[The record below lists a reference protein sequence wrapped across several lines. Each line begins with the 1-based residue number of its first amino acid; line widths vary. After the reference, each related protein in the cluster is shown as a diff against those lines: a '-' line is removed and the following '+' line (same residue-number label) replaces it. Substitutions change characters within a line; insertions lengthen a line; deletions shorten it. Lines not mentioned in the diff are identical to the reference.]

1 MSGGKKLKFQRGDQV
16 EIASKEEGFVG
27 SYYEARVV
35 TELARKEYIVQYL
48 TLVKDDMS
56 EPLREVVTA
65 DEVRPPPPEMPV
77 TGFRLYDLVDAFDN
91 DGWWVGKITGRI
103 GNKYFV
109 YFDSSKDELA
119 YDFELLRMHQDL
131 VDGKWVFPKN
141 QLRIV

>member
-27 SYYEARVV
+27 SYYEATVV
-35 TELARKEYIVQYL
+35 TALVRKEYIVQYL

-56 EPLREVVTA
+56 EPLREFVTA
-65 DEVRPPPPEMPV
+65 DEVRPPPPEISV

-119 YDFELLRMHQDL
+119 YDFERLRMHQDL

-141 QLRIV
+141 QLRMV